1 MMKHLEEVRGVMIP
15 CIDIWMDSWWRAAE
29 LLELIK
35 ISPETER
42 MVSQV
47 TPSEVQWELG
57 TPFNLVLEDR
67 VYRIFFKKEDKHD

>member
-42 MVSQV
+42 MVSQE
-47 TPSEVQWELG
+47 TPSEVQWEQDV
-57 TPFNLVLEDR
+57 PFKLVLEDAI
-67 VYRIFFKKEDKHD
+67 YRIFKKED

>member
-42 MVSQV
+42 MVSQA

-57 TPFNLVLEDR
+57 TPFKLVLEDR
-67 VYRIFFKKEDKHD
+67 VYRIFNKEE